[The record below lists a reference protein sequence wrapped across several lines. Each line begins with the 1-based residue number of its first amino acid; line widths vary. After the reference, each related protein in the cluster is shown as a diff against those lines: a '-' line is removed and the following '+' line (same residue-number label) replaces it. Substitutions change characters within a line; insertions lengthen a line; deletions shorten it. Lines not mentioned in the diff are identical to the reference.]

1 MRHIYPRFFT
11 VALPVILL
19 LSIYTQKSYA
29 QTCPDGSPQ
38 GGTAFDT
45 TIAFPAGV
53 TNTAVKFPQFDP
65 QNGMVTCVRLR
76 ITLTGVVDT
85 LGMQNF
91 GAADQTGTFTYD
103 RDDQMTGPGLITPL
117 TNNASLTYGPYTL
130 NPFDGIPG
138 SGGDYQGF
146 ADSTIL
152 TAQLTRTLT
161 DSATIAE
168 FYGTDSVTYNYSID
182 VNTVASITGGSGGSL
197 VLTSA
202 YVRFQFEYCTCP
214 ALILP
219 LNINAFN
226 ANKIANNKIQLK
238 WTGFDDPY
246 ANYNYEVEVS
256 RDGAKFFN
264 IGSRPKNVMTETYQM
279 LYSTNGENGSY
290 YFRIKQVY
298 SNGYARYSNIQHVA
312 MENSGSPKFSMYP
325 NPSQGIVGI
334 KFDNSSAGH
343 YDIQIYNTQGQIIVN
358 KAIVVGGSSYVQ
370 IGVLK
375 GGNYWLRLTN
385 KKSLES
391 CVNQLII
398 K

>member
-1 MRHIYPRFFT
+1 
-11 VALPVILL
+11 
-19 LSIYTQKSYA
+19 
-29 QTCPDGSPQ
+29 
-38 GGTAFDT
+38 
-45 TIAFPAGV
+45 
-53 TNTAVKFPQFDP
+53 
-65 QNGMVTCVRLR
+65 VTCVKLC
-76 ITLTGVVDT
+76 ITITGVVDT
-85 LGMQNF
+85 LGMQNLS
-91 GAADQTGTFTYD
+91 GSGQTGTFTYVRND
-103 RDDQMTGPGLITPL
+103 TMRGPGLITPL
-117 TNNASLTYGPYTL
+117 HNDANQTYGPYVL
-130 NPFDGIPG
+130 DPFDGSIGTGP
-138 SGGDYQGF
+138 DFYGF

-152 TAQLTRTLT
+152 TAQLCRTLN
-161 DSATIAE
+161 DSASIAQ
-168 FYGTDSVTYNYSID
+168 FYGTDSVTYNYKINVS
-182 VNTVASITGGSGGSL
+182 TGASITGGSASTL

-202 YVRFQFEYCTCP
+202 YVNFHFEYCKCP
-214 ALILP
+214 KLILP

-226 ANKIANNKIQLK
+226 ANKIANNKIELK

-246 ANYNYEVEVS
+246 ANYNYEAEVS

-264 IGSRPKNVMTETYQM
+264 IGAMPKNAMKETYQM
-279 LYSTNGENGSY
+279 LYSTNGESGSY

-298 SNGYARYSNIQHVA
+298 SNGYARYSNIQRVA
-312 MENSGSPKFSMYP
+312 MENSGSPKFSLYP

-343 YDIQIYNTQGQIIVN
+343 YDIQIYNAQGQIVVN

-385 KKSLES
+385 KQSLES